1 MRYVQD
7 YSEGGESPRM
17 GGTMTADSDAFYFRV
32 TVEGHDGP
40 IEDGSGGEGE
50 PHKFAIAI
58 VTLRVR
64 PVRNAPLRMFGVRE
78 AAITDSHLLYQTQP
92 EPVPDADLVY
102 SLESAPRRGALLLAG
117 ADYSLQGTHSI
128 GFTRNGLSF
137 ITNHYY

>member
-7 YSEGGESPRM
+7 FSEGGV
-17 GGTMTADSDAFYFRV
+17 GGTMTADSDAFFFRV

-40 IEDGSGGEGE
+40 MGGDGSGGGKGGE
-50 PHKFAIAI
+50 PHKFSIAI

-78 AAITDSHLLYQTQP
+78 AAITDAHLLYQTHP

-117 ADYSLQGTHSI
+117 ADYSLQGPDSI
-128 GFTRNGLSF
+128 SIYSVDSL
-137 ITNHYY
+137 I

>member
-7 YSEGGESPRM
+7 FSEGGVGGRM
-17 GGTMTADSDAFYFRV
+17 AADSDAFFFRV

-40 IEDGSGGEGE
+40 IGDGSGGGGGGE

-78 AAITDSHLLYQTQP
+78 AAITDSHLLYQTHP

-117 ADYSLQGTHSI
+117 ADYSLQGPDSISIYIHSGDSLI
-128 GFTRNGLSF
+128 
-137 ITNHYY
+137 

>member
-7 YSEGGESPRM
+7 FSEGGESPRM
-17 GGTMTADSDAFYFRV
+17 TADSDAFFFRV

-40 IEDGSGGEGE
+40 IGDGSGGE
-50 PHKFAIAI
+50 PHKFSIAI

-78 AAITDSHLLYQTQP
+78 AAITDSHLLYQTHP

-117 ADYSLQGTHSI
+117 ADYSLQGPDSI
-128 GFTRNGLSF
+128 GFA
-137 ITNHYY
+137 